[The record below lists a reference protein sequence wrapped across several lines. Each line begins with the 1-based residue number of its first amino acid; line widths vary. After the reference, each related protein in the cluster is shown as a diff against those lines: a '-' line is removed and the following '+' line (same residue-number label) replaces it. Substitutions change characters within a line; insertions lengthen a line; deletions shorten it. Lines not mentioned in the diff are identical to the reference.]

1 MKHYFG
7 KIEIQIGGHE
17 LMYSFKFKTD
27 IDPDDYLIMVCSD
40 FFGDSEDILGTGS
53 FSFNGGCIYTSPYD
67 FQEVTQEMWEKTTI
81 LNNINTSKKVAV

>member
-1 MKHYFG
+1 MRYYFG

-17 LMYSFKFKTD
+17 LTYAFKFKTE

-40 FFGDSEDILGTGS
+40 FFGDSEDVHGDNV
-53 FSFNGGCIYTSPYD
+53 FSFDGGSIYTSPYD

-81 LNNINTSKKVAV
+81 LNNIKTYDKEAA